1 MTYTVQNIDSIN
13 QADFDILWEDCKTVI
28 ENETFPY
35 AQKGHVKETV
45 FTLIN
50 SLDVK
55 FKVQKDGVDIAV
67 LAGSKDNNKLSI
79 APALFGNDNSN
90 SKSWLYD
97 ADYWSAIKAYTTSQ
111 SCLGYGGEVVKN
123 SSAYNMLIA
132 VHNNSL
138 YDNSTLEETNTT
150 TQGNIMT
157 TTIWFNH
164 N

>member
-1 MTYTVQNIDSIN
+1 MTYTIQNINLIN
-13 QADFDILWEDCKTVI
+13 QLDFDSLWEDCKNVI
-28 ENETFPY
+28 ETETFPFTGGV
-35 AQKGHVKETV
+35 QTKETV
-45 FTLIN
+45 FALIN
-50 SLDVK
+50 SLDIK

-79 APALFGNDNSN
+79 APALFGNDSSN

-123 SSAYNMLIA
+123 SSAYNMLIT

-138 YDNSTLEETNTT
+138 YPNSTLEETNTR
-150 TQGNIMT
+150 TQGNITT